1 MKADHHQILTE
12 FRSYLKVKGYS
23 ETVHKARGV
32 KELLEKMEQEGKS
45 LTKLRRDDVEQ
56 YYQYL
61 CNRPSLTRE
70 GSLSLHTITGYMYVL
85 KLFFFYLEK
94 VDLIEQNPM
103 SGLRLKPVPKTQRL
117 VLQKS
122 QIEQLYK
129 ACKDEQERAILALF
143 YGCGLRRMEA
153 QKLNIRDVDF
163 KNGWLYVRSGK
174 GKKRRV
180 IPMAQNVST
189 DLKTYLYNKR
199 PTQITRYTKPA
210 DGKAFMLNQNGTRM
224 RGGSYWIYFRR
235 ILNRSELNKKVSL
248 HHLRHSIA
256 THLLQS
262 GMSIEEVRDFL
273 GHDHLETTQVYTRI
287 STHQLKL

>member
-1 MKADHHQILTE
+1 MTPTHHHLLTE
-12 FRSYLKVKGYS
+12 FRRYLKVKGYS
-23 ETVHKARGV
+23 EAVYRARGV
-32 KELLEKMEQEGKS
+32 EELLRRMEQAGKT
-45 LTKLRRDDVEQ
+45 LTKLTRNDLEQ
-56 YYQYL
+56 HYQYL
-61 CNRPSLTRE
+61 CNRPNLTRE

-94 VDLIEQNPM
+94 VDLIEANPI

-122 QIEQLYK
+122 EIEQLYK
-129 ACKDEQERAILALF
+129 VCKDEQEQAILALF

-163 KNGWLYVRSGK
+163 KNGWVYIRSGK

-180 IPMAQNVST
+180 IPMAQNVSG

-199 PTQITRYTKPA
+199 PTQITRYTKSS
-210 DGKAFMLNQNGTRM
+210 DQKAFMLNGHGTRM
-224 RGGSYWIYFRR
+224 RGGTYWTYFRR
-235 ILNRSELNKKVSL
+235 ILKRSKINKKVSL

-256 THLLQS
+256 THLLQG

-273 GHDHLETTQVYTRI
+273 GHDHLETTQIYTRI